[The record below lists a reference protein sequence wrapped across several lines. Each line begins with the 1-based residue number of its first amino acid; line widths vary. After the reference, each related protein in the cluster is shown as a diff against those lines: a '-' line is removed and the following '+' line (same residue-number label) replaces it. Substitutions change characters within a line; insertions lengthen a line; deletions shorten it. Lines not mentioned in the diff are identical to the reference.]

1 MKPPHKIL
9 KCLLAIIMYMMFKY
23 LNNNGFFTPIT
34 DFAQYAKLKMH
45 SIEHIQKLIPY
56 SLKAI
61 KNL

>member
-1 MKPPHKIL
+1 MKPFHKIL

-45 SIEHIQKLIPY
+45 SIEYIQKLWI
-56 SLKAI
+56 
-61 KNL
+61 